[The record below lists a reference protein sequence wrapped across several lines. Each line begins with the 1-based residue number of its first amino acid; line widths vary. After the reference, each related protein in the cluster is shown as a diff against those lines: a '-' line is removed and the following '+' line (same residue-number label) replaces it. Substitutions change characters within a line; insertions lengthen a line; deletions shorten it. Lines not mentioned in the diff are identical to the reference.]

1 MAHGATDAAP
11 APRSHAGRQRYHH
24 GDLRNALLD
33 AGRAEARSVGA
44 ESLTLR
50 GVARRAG
57 VSHAAAY
64 NHFADKND
72 LLRGIAI
79 ESFREFAGLIRSLDR
94 SETELEDLGVLYT
107 RFAFEH
113 PVEFRFM
120 FRRELCAP
128 EGEPD
133 PLAEASLD
141 AQGAFGD
148 RLADLQRRQVLVA
161 GDLEPL
167 LLAVWSQMHGLTT
180 ILLETPAFKSI
191 SQADALDLARNGMRQ
206 IAAGLNP
213 PALPQRPPA

>member
-1 MAHGATDAAP
+1 MAHGASDAAP
-11 APRSHAGRQRYHH
+11 ALRSHAGRQRYHH

-64 NHFADKND
+64 NHFTDKND

-79 ESFREFAGLIRSLDR
+79 ESFQDLGGLIRSLDR
-94 SETELEDLGVLYT
+94 TEAELEDIGVLYT

-128 EGEPD
+128 AGEHD
-133 PLAEASLD
+133 PLAKASLD
-141 AQGAFGD
+141 AQGALGD
-148 RLADLQRRQVLVA
+148 RLADLQRRHVLVA

-167 LLAVWSQMHGLTT
+167 LLTVWSQMHGLTT

-191 SQADALDLARNGMRQ
+191 TQADALGLARSGMRR
-206 IAAGLNP
+206 IAAGLS
-213 PALPQRPPA
+213 RPDVDVRT